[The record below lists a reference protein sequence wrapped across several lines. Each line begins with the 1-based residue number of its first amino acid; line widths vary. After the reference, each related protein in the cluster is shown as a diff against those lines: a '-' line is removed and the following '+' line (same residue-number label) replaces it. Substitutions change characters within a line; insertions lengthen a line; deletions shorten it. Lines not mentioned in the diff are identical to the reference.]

1 MDQWRM
7 CKYVEHIELQ
17 GNSQERPVR
26 RLHCKCSFS
35 SRVYHLRGYCR
46 IDKAERLIGYKPL
59 VFFEEGFETNINWF
73 KENWELIEKYADF
86 PPGMSSAVKN
96 VG

>member
-1 MDQWRM
+1 MFLLFPG
-7 CKYVEHIELQ
+7 VSLAGIL
-17 GNSQERPVR
+17 SR
-26 RLHCKCSFS
+26 RRKRWQRGPFLLISKV
-35 SRVYHLRGYCR
+35 SRNMMMRYAA

>member
-1 MDQWRM
+1 MFLLFPG
-7 CKYVEHIELQ
+7 VSLAGIL
-17 GNSQERPVR
+17 SR
-26 RLHCKCSFS
+26 RRKRWQRGPFLLISKV
-35 SRVYHLRGYCR
+35 SRNM
-46 IDKAERLIGYKPL
+46 I